1 MQPLAITIA
10 SLGFLSITLPAAW
23 ATTPDS
29 SGILTRP
36 TLFRDLP
43 QSMEQLIGAGY
54 QVVNIG
60 IGLTG
65 FAYLLKQDNKYVT
78 CAVQPDRND
87 TKIFVSECRAMN

>member
-1 MQPLAITIA
+1 MRLLAITIA
-10 SLGFLSITLPAAW
+10 NVGFLSMVLPAAW

-60 IGLTG
+60 LGLTG
-65 FAYLLKQDNKYVT
+65 FAYLLKLNDKYVT